1 MKRVMVAMSGGVDSS
16 VAALLLQEQGCEICG
31 VTLKLFDNK
40 DICSRSETR
49 TCCSLEDIED
59 ARSVCHKML
68 VPHYVFNFRTA
79 FKSKVIDRFVFAY
92 KNGET
97 PNPCIDCNR
106 YIKFEAMLKKARILG
121 YDQLATGHYARIFFD
136 QESNRYLLLKAK
148 DQHKDQS
155 YVLYGLTQ
163 EQLANLSFPLGDL
176 SKDQVRAIAKS
187 SGFVNASKPDSQDI
201 CFVRDGDYNCFIE
214 DYTGERMPTGQF
226 FNKNGELLGTHQGM
240 ARFTIGQRKGLGK
253 GFGHR
258 LYVCAKDALKNT
270 VTLGEEKDL
279 YSTNLIADDL
289 NWISI
294 PSLQETKQVK
304 AKIRYQMEEQEAM
317 ITPLKN
323 GEVLVRF
330 LEPQRA
336 IAPGQAVVFYEND
349 VVIGGGTIK
358 ERGDYNNE

>member
-16 VAALLLQEQGCEICG
+16 VAALLLQKKGCEICG
-31 VTLKLFDNK
+31 VTLKLFDNR
-40 DICSRSETR
+40 DICSKAETR
-49 TCCSLEDIED
+49 TCCSLEDIEG
-59 ARSVCHKML
+59 ARAVCHKL
-68 VPHYVFNFRTA
+68 GVPHYVFNFRTA
-79 FKSKVIDRFVFAY
+79 FKQQVIDRFVAAY

-106 YIKFEAMLKKARILG
+106 YIKFEAMLNKARALG
-121 YDQLATGHYARIFFD
+121 YDKLATGHYARIIFD
-136 QESNRYLLLKAK
+136 QESKRFLLLKAK
-148 DQHKDQS
+148 DQSKDQS

-176 SKDQVRAIAKS
+176 SKNEVRGIANS

-201 CFVRDGDYNCFIE
+201 CFVRDGDYNSFIE
-214 DYTGERMPTGQF
+214 DYTGERMPTGNF
-226 FNKNGELLGTHQGM
+226 LDREGKHLGTHQGM

-253 GFGHR
+253 GFGR
-258 LYVCAKDALKNT
+258 PLYVCNKDALNNT

-279 YSTNLIADDL
+279 YSANLIAEDL

-294 PSLQETKQVK
+294 SSLQESKMVK
-304 AKIRYQMEEQEAM
+304 VKIRYQMEGKKAF
-317 ITPLKN
+317 ITPLED
-323 GEVLVRF
+323 GQVSVRF

-336 IAPGQAVVFYEND
+336 IASGQAVVFYDND

-358 ERGDYNNE
+358 ERGDYDNE